1 MQVYR
6 GMDIG
11 TAKPSAAIRERIPH
25 HMVDVVDPS
34 QEYDVVAF
42 QADGRAAIDDIT
54 KRRGRVLIVGG
65 SGLHFRAMVDP
76 MTFAPTDA
84 DVRAELEMI
93 PTEVLVAELLAWEP
107 GAETIVDLD
116 NPRRVIRAVEVAR
129 LTGEGPLVRAN
140 KPEATAFRTYEP
152 LIAHHSIGIDAG
164 DRAHERADARFDAMI
179 DVGLVE
185 EVARLA
191 GRLGRTARQ
200 AVGYKE
206 LLPTVRGDRSLAE
219 GIDDA
224 KRATHS
230 LIKRQR
236 TYFRRDP
243 RIVWMAWQDDE
254 QQRIESVVGHIE
266 RVMAWSS

>member
-11 TAKPSAAIRERIPH
+11 TAKPTAATRARIPH

-42 QADGRAAIDDIT
+42 QADGRGAIQDIT
-54 KRRGRVLIVGG
+54 RRDGRILIVGG

-84 DVRAELEMI
+84 EVRAELETI
-93 PTEVLVAELLAWEP
+93 PIGDLVAELLDLDP
-107 GAETIVDLD
+107 GADTVVDVH

-140 KPEATAFRTYEP
+140 QAEAAAFRAYEP
-152 LIAHHSIGIDAG
+152 LIAHYSIGIDAA
-164 DRAHERADARFDAMI
+164 DRAHERADVRFDAMV
-179 DVGLVE
+179 DAGLVE
-185 EVARLA
+185 EVTRLA
-191 GRLGRTARQ
+191 GRLGRTAAQ

-206 LLPTVRGDRSLAE
+206 LLPAVQGDRPLAE
-219 GIDDA
+219 SIDDA
-224 KRATHS
+224 KRATHA

-243 RIVWMAWQDDE
+243 RIVWMAWQDDD
-254 QQRIESVVGHIE
+254 QQRIESVVRHIE